1 MENTNPSGSE
11 NQTQGTTV
19 QDAANS
25 FLGLM
30 DSAEAPDGQ
39 VEAQTDDQE
48 IELSSEEAQDENEVQ
63 DEVEQEESDDESD
76 DQEEEEEQRYSVKV
90 AGEEKELTLS
100 ELKSLA
106 QQGADYTKK
115 TQQVAEQRKA
125 LEAEAKAIDEAKY
138 LRDVYAQRLQTMEEL
153 LSSPEQNEDLE
164 YLKESDPI
172 GYAVRVAE
180 KQQQREQLQAVQI
193 ERRRIAQQQQAEY
206 DQQMQGYLAQQA
218 EQLSKVLPEYSDPV
232 KGEKLRTELR
242 GFAKNSLGFTDDEL
256 SQVRDSRH
264 VLALHKAM
272 LYDKLQQAKPSVNK
286 RVSEAPKTMKSGNG
300 VKPTTTENMKRQQQT
315 LKQTGRVR
323 DAAKLFE
330 NFF

>member
-1 MENTNPSGSE
+1 METTNPEIGSE
-11 NQTQGTTV
+11 SQSQGTTV

-30 DSAEAPDGQ
+30 DAAEAPKGQ
-39 VEAQTDDQE
+39 VEAQSEQPE
-48 IELSSEEAQDENEVQ
+48 EELELSEEVQ
-63 DEVEQEESDDESD
+63 EEQEEGEQEESEDESD
-76 DQEEEEEQRYSVKV
+76 DQEEEQRFSVKV

-125 LEAEAKAIDEAKY
+125 LEAEARAIEEAKY
-138 LRDVYAQRLQTMEEL
+138 LRDAYAQRLQAMEQL
-153 LSSPEQNEDLE
+153 LNSPEQTEDLE

-180 KQQQREQLQAVQI
+180 KQQQREQLQAVQL
-193 ERRRIAQQQQAEY
+193 ERQRIAEQQQAEY
-206 DQQMQGYLAQQA
+206 AQQMQGYLAQQA
-218 EQLSKVLPEYSDPV
+218 EQLSKVLPDYTDPV
-232 KGEKLRTELR
+232 KGETLRSELR
-242 GFAKNSLGFTDDEL
+242 SFAKSSLGFSDEEL
-256 SQVRDSRH
+256 SMVRDSRQ
-264 VLALHKAM
+264 VVALHKAM

-286 RVSEAPKTMKSGNG
+286 RVSEAPKTIKSGNG
-300 VKPTTTENMKRQQQT
+300 VKPTTSENVKRQHKQLQ
-315 LKQTGRVR
+315 QTGRVR

>member
-11 NQTQGTTV
+11 SQSQGTTV

-30 DSAEAPDGQ
+30 DAAEAPEGQ
-39 VEAQTDDQE
+39 VEAQSEQPEEDLVSEDEAEYEQE
-48 IELSSEEAQDENEVQ
+48 DG
-63 DEVEQEESDDESD
+63 EQEESDEEPV
-76 DQEEEEEQRYSVKV
+76 EEEEEQRFSVKV

-125 LEAEAKAIDEAKY
+125 LEAEAQAIEEAKY
-138 LRDVYAQRLQTMEEL
+138 LRDAYAQRLQAMEQL
-153 LSSPEQNEDLE
+153 LNTPEQNEDLE

-180 KQQQREQLQAVQI
+180 KQQQREQLQAVQA
-193 ERRRIAQQQQAEY
+193 ERQRIAEQQQAEY
-206 DQQMQGYLAQQA
+206 AQQLQGYLAQQA
-218 EQLSKVLPEYSDPV
+218 EQLTKVLPEYSDPV
-232 KGEKLRTELR
+232 KGEALRTELR
-242 GFAKNSLGFTDDEL
+242 SFAKSSLGFSDQEL
-256 SQVRDSRH
+256 SMVRDSRQ

-272 LYDKLQQAKPSVNK
+272 LYDKLQQAKPNVNK
-286 RVSEAPKTMKSGNG
+286 RVSEAPKTIKSGNG
-300 VKPTTTENMKRQQQT
+300 VKPTTSENMKRQQQQ